1 MNAACI
7 AVADWQ
13 GWGKTR
19 WAIMTNR
26 PETGY
31 SGPDICA
38 MSARQVVKLLK
49 DRAISAQELV
59 AAAAERIAQVEPVV
73 NAIPT
78 VCLERAQDHAQA
90 LGPEAMSEIGL
101 GGLPLGIKDLNDVAG
116 VRTTYGTP
124 ALSDYVP
131 ASSDPVVTRLEA
143 RGGIV
148 IGKTNTPEMGAG
160 ANTFNSVF
168 GRTPNPWNTSRNAG
182 GSSGGAAASLATG
195 ETWLSHGSDLAGSL
209 RTPAAYCGVVGLR
222 PTPGRVT
229 SNSGFSNE
237 AVSGPMARS
246 VEDCA
251 LFLDAMSGF
260 DPTNPISFPAPET
273 SFLSAVDAATA
284 DVKIAYSPD
293 LNGLTFVSKEVDGY
307 LRTALDKVESA
318 GGQVR
323 EACPDLP
330 DLDRAYR
337 VLRAMLWAAGP
348 GRAPAQ
354 EQKGFKDTLAQNIQI
369 GRELSIDDVYDA
381 NASRFA
387 ISVIWPFSCKIMMC
401 WPVRLLV

>member
-1 MNAACI
+1 
-7 AVADWQ
+7 
-13 GWGKTR
+13 
-19 WAIMTNR
+19 
-26 PETGY
+26 
-31 SGPDICA
+31 
-38 MSARQVVKLLK
+38 
-49 DRAISAQELV
+49 
-59 AAAAERIAQVEPVV
+59 
-73 NAIPT
+73 
-78 VCLERAQDHAQA
+78 
-90 LGPEAMSEIGL
+90 
-101 GGLPLGIKDLNDVAG
+101 
-116 VRTTYGTP
+116 
-124 ALSDYVP
+124 
-131 ASSDPVVTRLEA
+131 
-143 RGGIV
+143 
-148 IGKTNTPEMGAG
+148 
-160 ANTFNSVF
+160 
-168 GRTPNPWNTSRNAG
+168 
-182 GSSGGAAASLATG
+182 
-195 ETWLSHGSDLAGSL
+195 
-209 RTPAAYCGVVGLR
+209 
-222 PTPGRVT
+222 
-229 SNSGFSNE
+229 
-237 AVSGPMARS
+237 MARS